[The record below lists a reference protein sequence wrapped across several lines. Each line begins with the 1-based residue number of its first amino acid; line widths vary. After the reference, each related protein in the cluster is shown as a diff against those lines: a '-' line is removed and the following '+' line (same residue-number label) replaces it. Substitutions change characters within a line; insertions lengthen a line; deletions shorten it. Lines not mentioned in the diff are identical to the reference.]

1 MPLSLHCGPFS
12 YLEESFVSHLTANPP
27 GVGRR
32 VAVVTTSQRMGER
45 LQRLLALERGLSF
58 FNLRFHTL
66 HSLSLD
72 ILSSSGTTV
81 PVVNND
87 DLFHERLVERLLVE
101 HGKMTPDRARSL
113 AGAHRATVRDLVEAG
128 VESDRFREHFGDMVI
143 PGEEKLY
150 RLLELA
156 DRYRDQLT
164 SLNVAGSADLAR
176 LAGDIVETNPDA
188 LSGYEAF
195 IYYGFYDLNGA
206 QSDFFSAVARQA
218 PVTLFFPCVKG
229 QAGWAFAERFLELK
243 LRVGGAQA
251 QYGQPIDEGP
261 LGNTLNG
268 LFDPGRPMVPPAK
281 NVDVVNVSGE
291 RDELWRVAKEI
302 LKLREGKNPPAWDE
316 IGVVARGLDAYAG
329 LIPEIFGDHGIPYA
343 ISDGG
348 PLLSHPVARFAA
360 DLMDLP
366 GSAHDRDALLDLIS
380 SPCLNPEMFPGT
392 SLEESQKYLRESGP
406 RAGLSHLLTQ
416 RGEIE
421 PEIPEELRPPLPPRS
436 LCDLAARLTRKIQLT
451 GHFRPQGSTFFVKD
465 PAGGGPVPTG
475 ESRLKTET
483 EATSFS
489 WTHHAARAR
498 ARLESLVRRSSE
510 TDPVLDQ
517 LIGLLEQFSEL
528 DRFSPPVT
536 EDEFSSSFVD
546 ALRRAR
552 RPGTGSVHGVRV
564 LGAMEARG
572 ERFGVLFLVGLKEGV
587 FPRVVREDPL
597 LNDDLRRILRDP
609 GGYWILPKREGYD
622 EEKLLFTLLVSS
634 VKEKL
639 YLFYSR
645 SGVDGR
651 AEIPSLYLRGLARAA
666 GISLEDA
673 ERLPRSPVEKWAAV
687 SPSLLTVQEAVL
699 TDLLGHR
706 PVSGKYG
713 EITSR
718 AARLASGATLTG
730 VDGVVGPPAAFL
742 HQCATRGLSPSSLET
757 LGNCPFEFFVSRVLH
772 LRDPRPAY
780 DAGGVRP
787 FVLGQIQH
795 AILHTVY
802 RGFLSRPVPG
812 PEEIVQQVRH
822 ETRRFFSA
830 LGENTAGPYPLLWSI
845 LSDRVENQLAAFVQR
860 DVARLQ
866 ADGYRPEKLEW
877 ALKAPMGGTPFY
889 WTGRL
894 DRVDRNPSTGRFMII
909 DYKNKIRKDP
919 LLKRVLSGQIHQPPA
934 YLELMEGQGVGGE
947 GSVRYEYLASNASEE
962 LSDADWRAQRGAI
975 EARRH
980 ELLSL
985 VSAGQFMIHP
995 TEGPNGHC
1003 QLCDFARACRKAHGP
1018 TRGGAFAPFSLK
1030 PLQGGAFAPFSL
1042 KTLPEGGAVS

>member
-45 LQRLLALERGLSF
+45 LQRLLASERGLSF

-72 ILSSSGTTV
+72 VLSSSGVAV

-87 DLFHERLVERLLVE
+87 DLFHERLVERLLVDQGE
-101 HGKMTPDRARSL
+101 MTADRARAL
-113 AGAHRATVRDLVEAG
+113 AGAHRATLRDLVEAG
-128 VESDRFREHFGDMVI
+128 VQSDSFREHFGDMAI
-143 PGEEKLY
+143 PGERKLY
-150 RLLELA
+150 GLLALA
-156 DRYRDQLT
+156 DRYREQLA
-164 SLNVAGSADLAR
+164 SVNVAGSADLAR
-176 LAGDIVETNPDA
+176 LAGDLVETNPDA
-188 LSGYEAF
+188 LSDYDAF

-206 QSDFFSAVARQA
+206 QSDFFRAVAQQA

-251 QYGQPIDEGP
+251 HYGDPVRQGP
-261 LGNTLNG
+261 LGKALEG
-268 LFDPGRPMVPPAK
+268 LFEPGQSLVSPAEH
-281 NVDVVNVSGE
+281 VHIIHVSGE

-302 LKLREGKNPPAWDE
+302 VKLREAKSPPAWDDV
-316 IGVVARGLDAYAG
+316 GVVARGLDAYAG
-329 LIPEIFGDHGIPYA
+329 LIPEIFGAHGIPFS

-366 GSAHDRDALLDLIS
+366 GRAHDRDALLDLIS
-380 SPCLNPEMFPGT
+380 SPCLNPEVFPAS

-406 RAGLSHLLTQ
+406 RAGLSHLFCGPTE
-416 RGEIE
+416 RET
-421 PEIPEELRPPLPPRS
+421 EIPDDLRPPVPPLGLR
-436 LCDLAARLTRKIQLT
+436 DLA
-451 GHFRPQGSTFFVKD
+451 
-465 PAGGGPVPTG
+465 
-475 ESRLKTET
+475 SRLIPKTEDT
-483 EATSFS
+483 PFS

-498 ARLESLVRRSSE
+498 ALLESLVRRSPE

-517 LIGLLEQFSEL
+517 LVGLLDQLSEM

-536 EDEFSSSFVD
+536 GDEFSSTFVE

-552 RPGTGSVHGVRV
+552 RPGNGAVHGVRV

-622 EEKLLFTLLVSS
+622 EEKLLFTVLVSS

-639 YLFYSR
+639 YLLYSR

-666 GISLEDA
+666 GISLDDA
-673 ERLPRSPVEKWAAV
+673 ERLPRSPLEKWSAV
-687 SPSLLTVQEAVL
+687 SPALLTVQEAAL
-699 TDLLGHR
+699 ADLLGDR
-706 PVSGKYG
+706 PVPGKYG
-713 EITSR
+713 EIADR
-718 AARLASGATLTG
+718 AARLSSWTTPSG
-730 VDGVVGPPAAFL
+730 VDGIVGPPAAFL
-742 HQCATRGLSPSSLET
+742 DRCATRGLSPSSLET
-757 LGNCPFEFFVSRVLH
+757 LGSCPFEFFVSRVLH
-772 LRDPRPAY
+772 LRDPRPAF

-787 FVLGQIQH
+787 FFLGQIQH
-795 AILHTVY
+795 AILQTVY

-812 PEEIVQQVRH
+812 PEAVVQQVQH
-822 ETRRFFSA
+822 ETRRFFAA
-830 LGENTAGPYPLLWSI
+830 LGETTAGPYPLLWSI
-845 LSDRVENQLAAFVQR
+845 LSDRVEGQLVAFVQR
-860 DVARLQ
+860 DVARLL

-877 ALKAPMGGTPFY
+877 TLKAPMGGTPFH
-889 WTGRL
+889 WAGRL
-894 DRVDRNPSTGRFMII
+894 DRVDRNPSTGRFMIV

-919 LLKRVLSGQIHQPPA
+919 LLKRVLAGQIHQPPA
-934 YLELMEGQGVGGE
+934 YLELVEGQGNGSQ
-947 GSVRYEYLASNASEE
+947 GSVRYEYLASNESEE
-962 LSDADWRAQRGAI
+962 FSVEDWRVNREAI

-985 VSAGQFMIHP
+985 LSAGQFLIHP

-1003 QLCDFARACRKAHGP
+1003 QLCDFARACRKAHAP
-1018 TRGGAFAPFSLK
+1018 TLK
-1030 PLQGGAFAPFSL
+1030 RSGAFAPFSL
-1042 KTLPEGGAVS
+1042 KTLREEPRASS

>member
-12 YLEESFVSHLTANPP
+12 HLEESFVSHLTANPP

-45 LQRLLALERGLSF
+45 LQRLLTLERGLSF

-72 ILSSSGTTV
+72 LLATAGTNV

-101 HGKMTPDRARSL
+101 HGEMPPDRARSL
-113 AGAHRATVRDLVEAG
+113 AGAHRATIRDLVEAG
-128 VESDRFREHFGDMVI
+128 VESNSFREHFGELAV
-143 PGEEKLY
+143 PGKGKLD
-150 RLLELA
+150 RLLALA
-156 DRYRDQLT
+156 DRYREQLS

-176 LAGDIVETNPDA
+176 LAGDVVETNPDA
-188 LSGYEAF
+188 LSGYAAF

-229 QAGWAFAERFLELK
+229 RAGWAFAERFLELK

-251 QYGQPIDEGP
+251 HYGDPTGEGP
-261 LGNTLNG
+261 MGNALNG
-268 LFDPGRPMVPPAK
+268 LFDPGMTVVPSVK
-281 NVDVVNVSGE
+281 NVHVVNVSGE

-302 LKLREGKNPPAWDE
+302 VKLREGKNPPAWDE
-316 IGVVARGLDAYAG
+316 IGVVARGLDVYAG
-329 LIPEIFGDHGIPYA
+329 LIPEIFGDHGIPYS

-366 GSAHDRDALLDLIS
+366 GRAHDRDALLDLIS
-380 SPCLNPEMFPGT
+380 SPCLNPEVFPGS
-392 SLEESQKYLRESGP
+392 SLEESRKYLRESGP
-406 RAGLSHLLTQ
+406 RAGLSHLFTGTNE
-416 RGEIE
+416 RET
-421 PEIPEELRPPLPPRS
+421 EIPEDLRPAVPPPA
-436 LCDLAARLTRKIQLT
+436 LCQLAARLKS
-451 GHFRPQGSTFFVKD
+451 GM
-465 PAGGGPVPTG
+465 
-475 ESRLKTET
+475 EET
-483 EATSFS
+483 AFS
-489 WTHHAARAR
+489 WTQHAAGAQ
-498 ARLESLVRRSSE
+498 ARLESLVRRSPG

-517 LIGLLEQFSEL
+517 LICLLGQFSEL

-536 EDEFSSSFVD
+536 ADEFSSTFVD

-552 RPGTGSVHGVRV
+552 RPGTGSVHGVLV

-639 YLFYSR
+639 YLLYPR

-673 ERLPRSPVEKWAAV
+673 ERLPRSPLEKWSAV
-687 SPSLLTVQEAVL
+687 SPSLLTVQEAAL
-699 TDLLGHR
+699 TDVLGHGS
-706 PVSGKYG
+706 VSGKFG
-713 EITSR
+713 EIVTR
-718 AARLASGATLTG
+718 AARLTSWKTLSG
-730 VDGVVGPPAAFL
+730 VDGRVGPPTAFL
-742 HQCATRGLSPSSLET
+742 HQCETRGLSPSSLET
-757 LGNCPFEFFVSRVLH
+757 LGNCPFEFFISRVLH
-772 LRDPRPAY
+772 LRDPRPVY

-787 FVLGQIQH
+787 FFLGQIQH
-795 AILHTVY
+795 AILLAIY
-802 RGFLSRPVPG
+802 GRFLSRPVPG
-812 PEEIVQQVRH
+812 PEEAVRRVKE
-822 ETRRFFSA
+822 ETRRLFSA
-830 LGENTAGPYPLLWSI
+830 LKENAAGPYPLLWSI

-860 DVARLQ
+860 DAARLQ

-877 ALKAPMGGTPFY
+877 SLKAPMAGTPYY

-894 DRVDRNPSTGRFMII
+894 DRVDRNPSTGRFMIV

-919 LLKRVLSGQIHQPPA
+919 LLKRVVSGQIHQPPA
-934 YLELMEGQGVGGE
+934 YLEMIEGQEVGGQ
-947 GSVRYEYLASNASEE
+947 GSVRYEYLASNAFEE
-962 LSDADWRAQRGAI
+962 LSDADWRAQRVAI

-985 VSAGQFMIHP
+985 VSAGQFLIHP

-1003 QLCDFARACRKAHGP
+1003 PLCDFARACRKAHGP
-1018 TRGGAFAPFSLK
+1018 TRGGAFAPVLS
-1030 PLQGGAFAPFSL
+1030 
-1042 KTLPEGGAVS
+1042 KTLKGERREASS